1 MDNLNSALQTWNDKL
16 AEIWTLLT
24 QDPATFK
31 GGGIWQVMLGI
42 HGALQAIGYG
52 LLVLFFAVGV
62 VKTCGSFVEVKRP
75 EQAFKLFIRFVLAK
89 AAVGYGLD
97 LMLAVLAVVQGIVST
112 IITQSGVSGAGGTT
126 LPQDIIDKINQVGF
140 WDSIPLWA
148 VTLIGGLFITVLSF
162 LMILTVYSRMFKLY
176 MYTAL
181 APIPLSTFA
190 GEPTSN
196 VGKNFL
202 RSYAGVCLE
211 GAVIALACIIFSV
224 MAAAPPAVDPNV
236 SAVVCLEGA
245 VIALAC
251 IIFSVMAA
259 APPAVD
265 PNVSAV
271 TAVWSYVGELIF
283 NLLVLVGAVRMSDRI
298 IKELMGL

>member
-1 MDNLNSALQTWNDKL
+1 MNIALETWNSKL

-24 QDPATFK
+24 QDPATFR
-31 GGGIWQVMLGI
+31 GGGIWQAMLGI
-42 HGALQAIGYG
+42 NGALKAIGFG

-62 VKTCGSFVEVKRP
+62 VKTCSSAADLKRP
-75 EQAFKLFIRFVLAK
+75 EHAFKLFVRFALAK
-89 AAVGYGLD
+89 AAVTYGLD
-97 LMLAVLAVVQGIVST
+97 LMLAIFQIIQGMVST
-112 IITQSGVSGAGGTT
+112 IITKSGLSGSGGTA
-126 LPQDIIDKINQVGF
+126 LPQEIIDKINGVGF

-148 VTLIGGLFITVLSF
+148 VTLLGGLLITVLSF
-162 LMILTVYSRMFKLY
+162 TMILTVYSRLFKLY
-176 MYTAL
+176 VYTAI
-181 APIPLSTFA
+181 APVPLSSFA

-211 GAVIALACIIFSV
+211 GAIIALACIIFSV
-224 MAAAPPAVDPNV
+224 MAA
-236 SAVVCLEGA
+236 S
-245 VIALAC
+245 
-251 IIFSVMAA
+251 
-259 APPAVD
+259 PPAVD

-298 IKELMGL
+298 VKELMGL

>member
-1 MDNLNSALQTWNDKL
+1 MESVSYTHL
-16 AEIWTLLT
+16 
-24 QDPATFK
+24 
-31 GGGIWQVMLGI
+31 
-42 HGALQAIGYG
+42 
-52 LLVLFFAVGV
+52 
-62 VKTCGSFVEVKRP
+62 
-75 EQAFKLFIRFVLAK
+75 KLFIRFVLAK
-89 AAVGYGLD
+89 AAVEYGLD
-97 LMLAVLAVVQGIVST
+97 LMLAVLSVVQGIVST
-112 IITQSGVSGAGGTT
+112 IINQSGVSGAGGTT

-162 LMILTVYSRMFKLY
+162 MMILTVYSRMFKVY

-236 SAVVCLEGA
+236 SAV
-245 VIALAC
+245 
-251 IIFSVMAA
+251 
-259 APPAVD
+259 
-265 PNVSAV
+265 

-283 NLLVLVGAVRMSDRI
+283 NPVSYTHLDVYKRQRQYGAGLCEGTVGRGQVRGTR
-298 IKELMGL
+298 KRAA

>member
-112 IITQSGVSGAGGTT
+112 IITQSGVSGAGGAT

-176 MYTAL
+176 S
-181 APIPLSTFA
+181 AP
-190 GEPTSN
+190 G
-196 VGKNFL
+196 
-202 RSYAGVCLE
+202 R
-211 GAVIALACIIFSV
+211 
-224 MAAAPPAVDPNV
+224 AAA
-236 SAVVCLEGA
+236 
-245 VIALAC
+245 
-251 IIFSVMAA
+251 
-259 APPAVD
+259 
-265 PNVSAV
+265 
-271 TAVWSYVGELIF
+271 
-283 NLLVLVGAVRMSDRI
+283 
-298 IKELMGL
+298 

>member
-89 AAVGYGLD
+89 AAVEYGLD
-97 LMLAVLAVVQGIVST
+97 LMLAVLSVVQGIVST

-148 VTLIGGLFITVLSF
+148 VTLLGCLLIWVLSTV
-162 LMILTVYSRMFKLY
+162 MILTVYSRFFRLY
-176 MYTAL
+176 IATAI
-181 APIPLSTFA
+181 APIPLASFA
-190 GEPTSN
+190 GEPTSSI
-196 VGKNFL
+196 GKSFL
-202 RSYAGVCLE
+202 KSYAGICLE
-211 GAVIALACIIFSV
+211 GCVIVLCCVIFSNFASTSPV
-224 MAAAPPAVDPNV
+224 LADENLAP
-236 SAVVCLEGA
+236 
-245 VIALAC
+245 
-251 IIFSVMAA
+251 
-259 APPAVD
+259 
-265 PNVSAV
+265 V
-271 TAVWSYVGELIF
+271 TIVWNYVGELLF
-283 NLLVLVGAVRMSDRI
+283 NMLILVGLVKDSSQLVR
-298 IKELMGL
+298 ELMGIG